1 MNQVTKKQHYVWR
14 YYLAPWTN
22 DYSVTGQIACLR
34 NKKIFITSLTNIAH
48 ENYFYAAKRLSEAE
62 KDLFTAIANRNA
74 SNIQKEI
81 NQKWLGLYCA
91 PFELANMV
99 TPLLPFADQQNK
111 GQSDWAL
118 KNMAIEHIE
127 KLHAIIEATGIDF
140 LKQLRQGDT
149 SFWRDKDSRD
159 KFTFFLCN
167 QYFRTKRMR
176 NGIIGA
182 FRQAS
187 EEKGYFSDI
196 NPDNIWVPLSL
207 TFATNVGVYIAQEF
221 SLSLLH
227 ANGKCFIAGDQPVL
241 NTYSTFDAS
250 VPANVELYYPITPEL
265 AVLLT
270 RNPLYSNGDKF
281 DISEDEVAKYNVLEF
296 RASGEEVFAKEKVQ
310 LEAFV
315 IE

>member
-1 MNQVTKKQHYVWR
+1 
-14 YYLAPWTN
+14 
-22 DYSVTGQIACLR
+22 
-34 NKKIFITSLTNIAH
+34 
-48 ENYFYAAKRLSEAE
+48 
-62 KDLFTAIANRNA
+62 
-74 SNIQKEI
+74 
-81 NQKWLGLYCA
+81 
-91 PFELANMV
+91 
-99 TPLLPFADQQNK
+99 
-111 GQSDWAL
+111 
-118 KNMAIEHIE
+118 
-127 KLHAIIEATGIDF
+127 
-140 LKQLRQGDT
+140 
-149 SFWRDKDSRD
+149 
-159 KFTFFLCN
+159 
-167 QYFRTKRMR
+167 MR